1 MIVQPATDFAEL
13 CFHALAHLPLR
24 GPERLFDPRYIAYA
38 EKTLPLEAREPLVTD
53 ASALGAALDAASCG
67 LAVQGLPL
75 LFPDIASFLGDPDL
89 SRLTAALGDAP
100 AIAWL
105 GTDLLLIGE
114 AFAASYH
121 RTDAVTIAE
130 VEALLAVVPASHRP
144 DHVALCRALG
154 PRGRGFARRGFVSG
168 AGALV
173 MVGAPAAYFCVDE
186 IDRAIPAVLA
196 LHEHAVLEGHGDY
209 VEREWHALVNLAS
222 RIADYERLAPA
233 HQRWLASLDLSA
245 LIRDAAARGYLDAA
259 RGEQLVTEP
268 LLRAQRLRA

>member
-13 CFHALAHLPLR
+13 CFHGLAHLPLR

-38 EKTLPLEAREPLVTD
+38 EKTLPTEAREPLATD
-53 ASALGAALDAASCG
+53 ASPLGAALDAASCG

-75 LFPDIASFLGDPDL
+75 LFPDIASFLADPDL

-130 VEALLAVVPASHRP
+130 IEALLAAVPAPHRP
-144 DHVALCRALG
+144 AHVALCRALG
-154 PRGRGFARRGFVSG
+154 PRGRGFASG

-186 IDRAIPAVLA
+186 VDRAIPAVLA
-196 LHEHAVLEGHGDY
+196 LHEHAVLEGRGDY
-209 VEREWHALVNLAS
+209 VEREWHALVTLS
-222 RIADYERLAPA
+222 ERMPSYEHLAPA
-233 HQRWLASLDLSA
+233 HQRWLAALDLSA
-245 LIRDAAARGYLDAA
+245 LMRDAVARGYVDAA
-259 RGEQLVTEP
+259 RGEQLVAEP